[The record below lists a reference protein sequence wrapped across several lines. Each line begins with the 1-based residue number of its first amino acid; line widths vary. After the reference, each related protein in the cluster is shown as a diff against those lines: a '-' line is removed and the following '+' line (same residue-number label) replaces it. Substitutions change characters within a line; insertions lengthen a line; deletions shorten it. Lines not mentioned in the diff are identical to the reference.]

1 MDGDGIPEFAH
12 SDRARKPIR
21 RRPRTVKLTKRDGYW
36 YATGTLI
43 AGGRSTRIRKSL
55 GLSVATT
62 HFRQAEIALAEYL
75 DDEKARIIG
84 ATGRGDTVA
93 VAALGY
99 LNAPRARPLGAST
112 IRIVKKIKDRFDGRR
127 LNAIGAE
134 EWRSWVEE
142 LMTGRKAETRE
153 RFLNGVVGFLNFAKR
168 NHGLAAVP
176 EIRAR
181 SQGAQPE
188 PPRAATYRR
197 IAPGPNPSAF

>member
-36 YATGTLI
+36 CATGTLI

-62 HFRQAEIALAEYL
+62 PFRQAEIALAEYL
-75 DDEKARIIG
+75 DDEKARITG

-134 EWRSWVEE
+134 EWRSWVDE
-142 LMTGRKAETRE
+142 LISTSPNAITALPLCLNSSAIARRATRTAARDDARK
-153 RFLNGVVGFLNFAKR
+153 NC
-168 NHGLAAVP
+168 
-176 EIRAR
+176 AR
-181 SQGAQPE
+181 
-188 PPRAATYRR
+188 T
-197 IAPGPNPSAF
+197 